1 MTRHGKILEYALSS
15 LLRRKGKSIVII
27 IAFMVTIA
35 SLSSVLFL
43 TGSLK
48 NEASLLLQEAPDVI
62 VQRTMAGRHELIPI
76 DYAEKIQK
84 IRGVGRVSPRYWG
97 YYYDALVKANY
108 TLMGGG
114 SGTGTLE
121 LLQGRLPATDS
132 ECALGAGVADLRG
145 SEESG
150 ELILVNSSNT
160 GILFNVTGIF
170 QSASSLLTNDLIIL
184 TDEALVEF
192 FGFPSGQAT
201 DIGVEVRNSSEIAT
215 VTAKIKQMFP
225 DSRPISKRELIR
237 TYDMVFNWRSGMM
250 LTVFSMAIIAF
261 CIMAWDKATGISAE
275 EKQEIGIL
283 KAIGWDTSD
292 ILALKCW
299 EGLIIALSSFLLG
312 ITLAFVHIF
321 FFDAFIL
328 AAVIKGWS
336 VLFPV
341 FDLTPHLN
349 LFHIFIMAFLS
360 IAPYMACTVLPTWKA
375 AITDPE
381 TVMRG

>member
-1 MTRHGKILEYALSS
+1 MIKHIKILEYALSS
-15 LLRRKGKSIVII
+15 LLRRKYKSFVII
-27 IAFMVTIA
+27 MAFMLTVA
-35 SLSSVLFL
+35 LLSSVLFL

-48 NEASLLLQEAPDVI
+48 SEATLLLQEAPDII
-62 VQRTMAGRHELIPI
+62 VQRIMAGRHELIPVGF
-76 DYAEKIQK
+76 AEELKK
-84 IRGVGRVSPRYWG
+84 IRGVGAVTPRYWG

-108 TLMGGG
+108 TLLGAG
-114 SGTGTLE
+114 SGTATLE
-121 LLQGRLPATDS
+121 LLEGRLPGKAG

-145 SEESG
+145 SDYSG
-150 ELILVNSSNT
+150 ELIMVNSRNI
-160 GILFNVTGIF
+160 GVLFTVTGIF
-170 QSASSLLTNDLIIL
+170 QSASSLLTNDLVIL
-184 TDEALVEF
+184 TDREIIDF
-192 FGFPSGQAT
+192 FSFPSDRAT
-201 DIGVEVRNSSEIAT
+201 DITVEVYNSSEVGT
-215 VTAKIKQMFP
+215 VAAKIKQMFP
-225 DSRPISKRELIR
+225 DTRPITRHELIR

-250 LTVFSMAIIAF
+250 LTVFSAAIISF

-292 ILALKCW
+292 VLALKCW
-299 EGLIIALSSFLLG
+299 EGLIIALSSFMLG
-312 ITLAFVHIF
+312 ITLGFVHIF

-349 LFHIFIMAFLS
+349 LFHIFIMGFLS
-360 IAPYMACTVLPTWKA
+360 VIPYMACTVLPTWKA
-375 AITDPE
+375 AVADPE

>member
-1 MTRHGKILEYALSS
+1 MTKQLRILEYAVSS
-15 LLRRKGKSIVII
+15 LLRRKYKSFVII
-27 IAFMVTIA
+27 MAFMLTVA
-35 SLSSVLFL
+35 ALSSVLFL

-48 NEASLLLQEAPDVI
+48 SEAALLLRETPALI
-62 VQRTMAGRHELIPI
+62 VQRMMAGRHDLIPI
-76 DYAEKIQK
+76 DYAEKIK
-84 IRGVGRVSPRYWG
+84 TIRGVGKVSPRYWG

-108 TLMGGG
+108 TLMGAG
-114 SGTGTLE
+114 SGPGTLE
-121 LLQGRLPATDS
+121 LLEGRLPEKES

-145 SEESG
+145 STESE
-150 ELILVNSSNT
+150 ELILVDSRNMGVLYKVS
-160 GILFNVTGIF
+160 GIF
-170 QSASSLLTNDLIIL
+170 QSPSSLLTNDLVIL
-184 TDEALVEF
+184 TDKGIIDF
-192 FGFPSGQAT
+192 FNFPAGLAT
-201 DIGVEVRNSSEIAT
+201 DVTVEVRNENEVAIVAG
-215 VTAKIKQMFP
+215 KIKQMFP
-225 DSRPISKRELIR
+225 DSRPITRHELVR

-250 LTVFSMAIIAF
+250 LTVFSAAVIAF

-292 ILALKCW
+292 VLALKFW

-312 ITLAFVHIF
+312 IILGFCHIF
-321 FFDAFIL
+321 LFDAAVL

-341 FDLTPHLN
+341 FELTPHLN
-349 LFHIFIMAFLS
+349 LFHIFIMGFLS
-360 IAPYMACTVLPTWKA
+360 IAPYMACTILPTWKS

>member
-1 MTRHGKILEYALSS
+1 MTRQGKILEYALSS
-15 LLRRKGKSIVII
+15 LLRRKGKSLVIVC
-27 IAFMVTIA
+27 AFMVTVAAI
-35 SLSSVLFL
+35 SSVLFL

-48 NEASLLLQEAPDVI
+48 NEATLLLQEAPDII
-62 VQRTMAGRHELIPI
+62 VQRTMAGRHDLIPI
-76 DYAEKIQK
+76 SYAEEIKK

-108 TLMGGG
+108 TLMGAG
-114 SGTGTLE
+114 SGSDTLA
-121 LLQGRLPATDS
+121 LLQGRLPEKNS

-145 SEESG
+145 SGQSG
-150 ELILVNSSNT
+150 ELILVDSRNT
-160 GILFNVTGIF
+160 GVLFSVTGIF

-184 TDEALVEF
+184 TDEDLIDF
-192 FGFPSGQAT
+192 FTFPSGQAT
-201 DIGVEVRNSSEIAT
+201 DIAVEVRNSSEVAT
-215 VTAKIKQMFP
+215 VAAKIKQLFP
-225 DSRPISKRELIR
+225 DSRPITKRELIR

-250 LTVFSMAIIAF
+250 LTVFSAAIIAF

-292 ILALKCW
+292 VLALKCW

-312 ITLAFVHIF
+312 ITLAFIHIY

-341 FDLTPHLN
+341 FDLSPHLN
-349 LFHIFIMAFLS
+349 LFHIFILGFLS

>member
-1 MTRHGKILEYALSS
+1 MTRHEKILEYALSS
-15 LLRRKGKSIVII
+15 LLRRKAKSLVII

-48 NEASLLLQEAPDVI
+48 TEATLLLQEAPDVI

-76 DYAEKIQK
+76 TYAEKIKK
-84 IRGVGRVSPRYWG
+84 IRGVGRIAPRYWG

-108 TLMGGG
+108 TLMGAG
-114 SGTGTLE
+114 SGIGTLE
-121 LLQGRLPATDS
+121 LLEGRLPTKKS
-132 ECALGAGVADLRG
+132 ECAVGAGVADLRG
-145 SEESG
+145 SGYSG
-150 ELILVNSSNT
+150 ELILVDSGNT
-160 GILFNVTGIF
+160 GVLFTVTGIF
-170 QSASSLLTNDLIIL
+170 KSASSLITNDLVIL
-184 TDEALVEF
+184 TDSALIEF

-201 DIGVEVRNSSEIAT
+201 DIAVEVRNKSEVAT
-215 VTAKIKQMFP
+215 VAAKIKQMFP
-225 DSRPISKRELIR
+225 DSRPITKRELVR

-292 ILALKCW
+292 VLALKCW

-336 VLFPV
+336 VLFPA

-349 LFHIFIMAFLS
+349 LFHIFIMGFLS

>member
-15 LLRRKGKSIVII
+15 LLRRKYKSLVII
-27 IAFMVTIA
+27 IAFMLTIA
-35 SLSSVLFL
+35 ALSSVLFL

-48 NEASLLLQEAPDVI
+48 NEATLMLQEAPDII
-62 VQRTMAGRHELIPI
+62 VQRTMAGRHDLIPTG
-76 DYAEKIQK
+76 YAEEIKK
-84 IRGVGRVSPRYWG
+84 IRGVGTVSPRYWG
-97 YYYDALVKANY
+97 YYYDALVEANY
-108 TLMGGG
+108 TLLGAG
-114 SGTGTLE
+114 SGTETLN
-121 LLQGRLPATDS
+121 LLAGRLPTKNS
-132 ECALGAGVADLRG
+132 ECSLGAGVAELRG
-145 SEESG
+145 SGDSG
-150 ELILVNSSNT
+150 ELILVNSRNT
-160 GILFNVTGIF
+160 GVLFTVTGIF
-170 QSASSLLTNDLIIL
+170 QSASSLLTNDLVVL
-184 TDEALVEF
+184 TDSSLIDF
-192 FGFPSGQAT
+192 FGFPPGQAT
-201 DIGVEVRNSSEIAT
+201 DISVEVRNMSEVPT
-215 VTAKIKQMFP
+215 VAAKIRQMFP
-225 DSRPISKRELIR
+225 DTRPITRRELVR

-250 LTVFSMAIIAF
+250 LTVFCAAVISF

-292 ILALKCW
+292 VLALKCW

-312 ITLAFVHIF
+312 IILAFVHIF

-336 VLFPV
+336 VLFPA

-349 LFHIFIMAFLS
+349 LFHIFIMGFLS